1 MDGQFYTNYQTRVS
15 AAPFRGC
22 DHTNL
27 GSSALCDFED
37 LDMNP
42 PIWSNMVENEFTG
55 AGYTEAP
62 EYARPNGSQGRFAN
76 IRNTIVNPAIIQDLT
91 LLTYYKKNPTYDA
104 FEKDIA
110 IVNFYFDQSSIVQF
124 KRSLRMTMTDY
135 ISQMGGLL
143 GLGIGFSFVSAV
155 EIIYWITIRLFRN
168 ISDSNKVKGKRE
180 KPLREVYSSLNSKT
194 SSKLTPVKDVAS
206 EA

>member
-1 MDGQFYTNYQTRVS
+1 
-15 AAPFRGC
+15 
-22 DHTNL
+22 
-27 GSSALCDFED
+27 
-37 LDMNP
+37 
-42 PIWSNMVENEFTG
+42 
-55 AGYTEAP
+55 
-62 EYARPNGSQGRFAN
+62 
-76 IRNTIVNPAIIQDLT
+76 
-91 LLTYYKKNPTYDA
+91 
-104 FEKDIA
+104 
-110 IVNFYFDQSSIVQF
+110 
-124 KRSLRMTMTDY
+124 MTMTDY